1 MAARKQVYLRHSAIE
16 APTFL
21 ALPINKS
28 EQVRI
33 SFIFQ
38 KGGASTRLETRKGNQ
53 NDERL
58 PLKDSIRGKVGN
70 FKHPQDISQ
79 TLRLSQRQG

>member
-21 ALPINKS
+21 VLQIIKS

-38 KGGASTRLETRKGNQ
+38 KGGASDILATRSNNQ
-53 NDERL
+53 KDERL
-58 PLKDSIRGKVGN
+58 LLKYSIR
-70 FKHPQDISQ
+70 
-79 TLRLSQRQG
+79 